1 MNVHSNVHFIG
12 IRDFP
17 EKKIRVLKQK
27 HIICEGSIASCSKAM
42 GINGAGVEASIAKWN
57 KAVKAGKDADFGR
70 ETLVAIGEGP
80 YHIVEQKGRYQTTL
94 GGLKADAQMRI
105 LREDG
110 KPIGNLYG
118 AGSVVGGANENTN
131 GLLRQYFPKGQS
143 LEGVTEEEL
152 QRAVDLLNNRP
163 RQILDHQTPLEVFN
177 LTSRG

>member
-1 MNVHSNVHFIG
+1 MHSDVHFIG

-27 HIICEGSIASCSKAM
+27 PIICEGSIASCSKAM

-118 AGSVVGGANENTN
+118 AGGVVGGANGADALTTLKNTWVI
-131 GLLRQYFPKGQS
+131 GSGYVAAESALKQLK
-143 LEGVTEEEL
+143 
-152 QRAVDLLNNRP
+152 
-163 RQILDHQTPLEVFN
+163 
-177 LTSRG
+177 